1 MTIAQVVSY
10 IVSGIGIVSFLG
22 AAASFTRGSA
32 AKGTITSLN
41 ESVAALQVA
50 DGVKTAQIKDLTSRL
65 ASAEAENKLL
75 RGTVTQAKEVAN
87 LTEMLA
93 DHHKESMSALRAI
106 KTEITK

>member
-1 MTIAQVVSY
+1 MTVAQLLSY
-10 IVSGIGIVSFLG
+10 VVSGIGVVGFLG
-22 AAASFTRGSA
+22 AAAAFTRGSQD
-32 AKGTITSLN
+32 KGTITSLN

-50 DGVKTAQIKDLTSRL
+50 DGVKTAQIKDLTNRL

-93 DHHKESMSALRAI
+93 DHHEESMSALSAI
-106 KTEITK
+106 RSEITK